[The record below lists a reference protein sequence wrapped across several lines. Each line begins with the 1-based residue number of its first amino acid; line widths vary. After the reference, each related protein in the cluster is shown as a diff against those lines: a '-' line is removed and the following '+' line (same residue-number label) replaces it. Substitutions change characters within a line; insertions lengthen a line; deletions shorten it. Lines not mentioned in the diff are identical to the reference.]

1 MSKIIGYTSKKD
13 PKWLYIVLSLLGI
26 IILFTLIFI
35 ITLARDWIES
45 EVNKRSLAATTT
57 KTLSVSTTTTVV
69 KVVIPTTTL
78 AVKKSEPVQ
87 TEENEAGITVEKI
100 VFASDIDGNLPADNL
115 DQVSAAEQGKI
126 YCYTRVNS
134 QTLPQV
140 IHHVWIDP
148 DGQSFADI
156 ELDLSHNPADTWS
169 YISLAGEKTGDWELQ
184 VQTTDGTVLAK
195 RNFKVSD

>member
-87 TEENEAGITVEKI
+87 T
-100 VFASDIDGNLPADNL
+100 
-115 DQVSAAEQGKI
+115 
-126 YCYTRVNS
+126 
-134 QTLPQV
+134 
-140 IHHVWIDP
+140 
-148 DGQSFADI
+148 
-156 ELDLSHNPADTWS
+156 
-169 YISLAGEKTGDWELQ
+169 
-184 VQTTDGTVLAK
+184 
-195 RNFKVSD
+195 